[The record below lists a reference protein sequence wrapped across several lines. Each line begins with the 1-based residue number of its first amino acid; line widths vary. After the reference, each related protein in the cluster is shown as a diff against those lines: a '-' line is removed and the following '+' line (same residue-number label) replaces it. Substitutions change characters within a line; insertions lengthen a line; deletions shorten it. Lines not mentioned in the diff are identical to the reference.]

1 MSTHTRTLDIT
12 NEAMMKMLK
21 EFWPETEIFHDRY
34 GYEFNIQ
41 QVTDVRSVQVDP
53 IRGQVTF
60 VLRVEQ

>member
-41 QVTDVRSVQVDP
+41 QVTEVRSIQVEP
-53 IRGQVTF
+53 IHGRVRFT
-60 VLRVEQ
+60 LRVEQ